1 MSSRHRW
8 AWSATLKIMYD
19 AMHRVV
25 IVGGGFGGVAAALA
39 LQKQHDRRLDIT
51 LVSDRP
57 HFEYHAALY
66 RVVAGRSP
74 LEVCIPLSTIF
85 PTNDVKVVEDKITVI
100 DTEKNLATGKDGAKY
115 HYDSLIFAVGSQTQ
129 YFGVPGLDKYSFG
142 VKSITEALK
151 LKRHLHEL
159 LTETAAQEK
168 RPVIHIVVAGGGAT
182 GVEVA
187 GELAVYTKKLA
198 RNHNLSPDQVTI
210 DLFEAGERL
219 LGIMPK
225 WTSELATK
233 RLRKLGVNIYLN
245 KGIVKEDVEKVYLPD
260 MKMKTKTVIW
270 TAGVGPNDLTK
281 ALNGVSLTKSG
292 KIEVDEQLRAKGVAN
307 FYVVGDAAATKFSGM
322 AQTALRDGQFAAET
336 ITRQLRNRPLG
347 ANKPIA
353 PSYAIPI
360 GPGWALVEADGLR
373 MDGKIGW
380 FFRRWADW
388 RFFRKILPWNSAVTA
403 FKDGQRLTETCP
415 ACLTAEKEST
425 VA

>member
-1 MSSRHRW
+1 ME
-8 AWSATLKIMYD
+8 A

-66 RVVAGRSP
+66 RVVAGHSP

-85 PTNDVKVVEDKITVI
+85 PSNDVKVVEDKIAAI
-100 DTEKNLATGKDGAKY
+100 DTEKNLATGQDGARY
-115 HYDSLIFAVGSQTQ
+115 HYDSLVFAVGSQTQ

-159 LTETAAQEK
+159 LTETAGQEK
-168 RPVIHIVVAGGGAT
+168 KPAIHIVVAGGGAT

-187 GELAVYTKKLA
+187 GELAVYTQKLA
-198 RNHNLSPDQVTI
+198 RNHNLSPSQITI

-225 WTSELATK
+225 WTSELAAK
-233 RLRKLGVNIYLN
+233 RLRALGVNIYLHTA
-245 KGIVKEDVEKVYLPD
+245 IQKEQVEEVYLPD

-281 ALNGVSLTKSG
+281 SLKGVSLTKSG
-292 KIEVDEQLRAKGVAN
+292 KIEVDQQLRATALAN

-322 AQTALRDGQFAAET
+322 AQTALRDGQFVAET
-336 ITRQLRNRPLG
+336 IVRQLRSRPLG
-347 ANKPIA
+347 ANKPVA
-353 PSYAIPI
+353 PSYAVPI
-360 GPGWALVEADGLR
+360 GPGWALVEANGLR

-380 FFRRWADW
+380 IFRRFVDL
-388 RFFRKILPWNSAVTA
+388 RFFRKILPWNLALTA
-403 FKDGQRLTETCP
+403 FQDGGRLSETCS
-415 ACLTAEKEST
+415 ACLTAEKERT

>member
-1 MSSRHRW
+1 MSSRRGCP
-8 AWSATLKIMYD
+8 WSATMKKMETM
-19 AMHRVV
+19 MHRVLV
-25 IVGGGFGGVAAALA
+25 VGGGFGGVAAALA

-85 PTNDVKVVEDKITVI
+85 PTNDVKVVEDKITTI
-100 DTEKNLATGKDGAKY
+100 DTEKNVALGQDGSRY
-115 HYDSLIFAVGSQTQ
+115 PYDSLVFGVGSQTQ

-168 RPVIHIVVAGGGAT
+168 EPVIHIVVAGGGAT

-187 GELAVYTKKLA
+187 GELAVYTQKLA
-198 RNHNLSPDQVTI
+198 RNHNLTPSQITI

-219 LGIMPK
+219 LGVMPK
-225 WTSELATK
+225 WTSVVAAK
-233 RLRKLGVNIYLN
+233 RLRTLGVNIYLN
-245 KGIVKEDVEKVYLPD
+245 TAILKEQVEEVYLPD
-260 MKMKTKTVIW
+260 MKMRTKTVIW
-270 TAGVGPNDLTK
+270 TAGVGPNDLTRSLK
-281 ALNGVSLTKSG
+281 GVTLTKPG
-292 KIEVDEQLRAKGVAN
+292 KIEVDGQLRAKGLAN

-322 AQTALRDGQFAAET
+322 AQTALRDGQFVAET
-336 ITRQLRNRPLG
+336 IIRQLQKRPLG

-373 MDGKIGW
+373 LTGKIGW

-388 RFFRKILPWNSAVTA
+388 RFFRKILPMNAAVAA
-403 FKDGQRLTETCP
+403 FKDGQRLSETCP